1 MGKFSLSRK
10 KNTFTYTP
18 GQEIYFSSG
27 RFGWETEDVAV
38 NVCHNRILLIIGLFL
53 LIYLVIVVRIFD
65 VCLVDGIKLHN
76 DSIMY
81 YRPKSAVA
89 APVHRANIT
98 DRNGVVVATNLPT
111 INLITH
117 PHKIT
122 NPKAI
127 ALKLAE
133 VFPENSYEHF
143 LNILTR
149 HSKFAYIKRNMSPQ
163 QQAMVNALGFP
174 ELEFEDSEIRVYP
187 QKELLAHV
195 LGNTDIDGQ
204 GIAGLEKSMNSRL
217 NSSTKDL
224 RLTIDLGVQ
233 YAVRDELIK
242 AKEKFMAER
251 ATAIVMDINTSEI
264 IALTSVPDY
273 DLNKRDFHDKDIK
286 FNFATLGVYEA
297 GSVFKVFNTA
307 LGLDSGK
314 IKINDKFDATKPLKM
329 GWHKITDYRVPAK
342 WLTVGETLIHSS
354 NIASA
359 QMALKVGK
367 KLQIQFFKNMG
378 FFDKIENLEIYEKG
392 RPLHRSERTWQEDT
406 VATTAYGYGISV
418 TPLHIITAFS
428 SVLNGGIYT
437 PPTLTQEA
445 YGRKAR
451 RVISKQTSMDM
462 RKLLRDVV
470 IYGSGKNANIDGYDV
485 AGKTGTANKLDKN
498 GRYIKGKNITS
509 FVSAFP
515 ITDPKYAL
523 MVIID
528 DPKPLKETYG
538 FVTSGWNAV
547 PTGGKIIARIAPQL
561 NVQPNFDVDK
571 QRELIFKSIDNKAKV
586 LKKLSAR

>member
-1 MGKFSLSRK
+1 VKLSLSRK
-10 KNTFTYTP
+10 KATFAYTP
-18 GQEIYFSSG
+18 GQEIYFSAG
-27 RFGWETEDVAV
+27 RFGWETEDESV
-38 NVCHNRILLIIGLFL
+38 NTCHNRILLIIALFA
-53 LIYLVIVVRIFD
+53 IVYAVIIWRIFD
-65 VCLVDGIKLHN
+65 VCLVNGIKFHQE
-76 DSIMY
+76 SVTY
-81 YRPKSAVA
+81 YRPRSALTP
-89 APVHRANIT
+89 PVHRANIT

-111 INLITH
+111 VNLVTH
-117 PHKIT
+117 PYKIT

-127 ALKLAE
+127 AQKLSE
-133 VFPENSYEHF
+133 VFPETSYEDF
-143 LNILTR
+143 LILLTR
-149 HSKFAYIKRNMSPQ
+149 HSKFAFLKRNLTPS
-163 QQAMVNALGFP
+163 QQAKVNALGFP
-174 ELEFEDSEIRVYP
+174 ELEFEPSEIRVYP
-187 QKELLAHV
+187 QKELLSHI
-195 LGNTDIDGQ
+195 LGNTDIDNK
-204 GIAGLEKSMNSRL
+204 GIAGLEKSMNNRL

-233 YAVRDELIK
+233 YTVRDELMA

-264 IALTSVPDY
+264 IALSSVPDY
-273 DLNKRDFHDKDIK
+273 DLNKRSFHNPDIK

-314 IKINDKFDATKPLKM
+314 IKITDKFDATKPLKM

-342 WLTVGETLIHSS
+342 WLSVGETLIHSS

-359 QMALKVGK
+359 LMALRVGK
-367 KLQIQFFKNMG
+367 KLQIQFFRNMG
-378 FFDKIENLEIYEKG
+378 FFDKIENLEINEKG
-392 RPLHRSERTWQEDT
+392 RPLYRPEKQWQDDT

-418 TPLHIITAFS
+418 TPMHIITAFS
-428 SVLNGGIYT
+428 AVLNGGLYT
-437 PPTLTQEA
+437 PPTLTQESD
-445 YGRKAR
+445 YRKTR
-451 RVISKQTSMDM
+451 RVISSQTSRDM

-470 IYGSGKNANIDGYDV
+470 IFGSGKNANIDGYDV

-515 ITDPKYAL
+515 IDDPKYAL

-547 PTGGKIIARIAPQL
+547 PTGGKIITRIAPQL
-561 NVQPNFDVDK
+561 NVQPNFDIAE
-571 QRELIFKSIDNKAKV
+571 QRKKILKAYGLKPKNKTT
-586 LKKLSAR
+586 KK

>member
-1 MGKFSLSRK
+1 MKFSLSK
-10 KNTFTYTP
+10 KKKTFAYTP
-18 GQEIYFSSG
+18 GQEIYFSAGS
-27 RFGWETEDVAV
+27 FGWETEDESV
-38 NVCHNRILLIIGLFL
+38 NICHNRILLIIAFFAI
-53 LIYLVIVVRIFD
+53 IYAVIIWRIFD
-65 VCLVDGIKLHN
+65 VCLVNGIKFHQE
-76 DSIMY
+76 SVAY
-81 YRPKSAVA
+81 YRPKSAITS
-89 APVHRANIT
+89 PVHRANIT

-111 INLITH
+111 VNLITH

-133 VFPENSYEHF
+133 VFPETSYEDF
-143 LNILTR
+143 LSLLTR
-149 HSKFAYIKRNMSPQ
+149 KSKFAFLKRNLTPS
-163 QQAMVNALGFP
+163 QQAKVNALGFP
-174 ELEFEDSEIRVYP
+174 ELEFEPSEIRVYP
-187 QKELLAHV
+187 QKELLSHV
-195 LGNTDIDGQ
+195 LGNTDIDSV
-204 GIAGLEKSMNSRL
+204 GIAGLEKSMNNRL

-264 IALTSVPDY
+264 IALASVPDY
-273 DLNKRDFHDKDIK
+273 DLNQRSFNDPDIK

-297 GSVFKVFNTA
+297 GSVFKVFNAA

-314 IKINDKFDATKPLKM
+314 IKVTDKFDATKPLKM

-359 QMALKVGK
+359 LMALRVGK

-378 FFDKIENLEIYEKG
+378 FFDKIENLEINEKG
-392 RPLHRSERTWQEDT
+392 RPLHRTERQWQDDT

-418 TPLHIITAFS
+418 TPIHIITAFS
-428 SVLNGGIYT
+428 AVLNGGLYT
-437 PPTLTQEA
+437 PPTLIQEPNF
-445 YGRKAR
+445 RKTR
-451 RVISKQTSMDM
+451 RVISTQTSMDM

-470 IYGSGKNANIDGYDV
+470 IYGSGKNANIAGYDV

-515 ITDPKYAL
+515 IEDPKYTL

-547 PTGGKIIARIAPQL
+547 PTGGKIITRIAPQL
-561 NVQPNFDVDK
+561 NIQPNFDVEE
-571 QRELIFKSIDNKAKV
+571 QRKKIFKNFSES
-586 LKKLSAR
+586 LKNNTVKN

>member
-1 MGKFSLSRK
+1 MKLSLSRK
-10 KNTFTYTP
+10 KATFAYTP
-18 GQEIYFSSG
+18 GQEIYFSAG
-27 RFGWETEDVAV
+27 RFGWETEDESV
-38 NVCHNRILLIIGLFL
+38 NTCHNRILLIIALFA
-53 LIYLVIVVRIFD
+53 IVYAVIIWRIFD
-65 VCLVDGIKLHN
+65 VCLVNGIKFHQE
-76 DSIMY
+76 SVTY
-81 YRPKSAVA
+81 YRPRSALTP
-89 APVHRANIT
+89 PVHRANIT

-111 INLITH
+111 VNLVTH
-117 PHKIT
+117 PYKIT

-127 ALKLAE
+127 AQKLSE
-133 VFPENSYEHF
+133 VFPETSYEDF
-143 LNILTR
+143 LILLTR
-149 HSKFAYIKRNMSPQ
+149 HSKFAFLKRNLTPS
-163 QQAMVNALGFP
+163 QQAKVNALGFP
-174 ELEFEDSEIRVYP
+174 ELEFEPSEIRVYP
-187 QKELLAHV
+187 QKELLSHI
-195 LGNTDIDGQ
+195 LGNTDIDNK
-204 GIAGLEKSMNSRL
+204 GIAGLEKSMNNRL

-233 YAVRDELIK
+233 YTVRDELMA

-264 IALTSVPDY
+264 IALSSVPDY
-273 DLNKRDFHDKDIK
+273 DLNKRSFHNPDIK

-314 IKINDKFDATKPLKM
+314 IKITDKFDATKPLKM

-342 WLTVGETLIHSS
+342 WLSVGETLIHSS

-359 QMALKVGK
+359 LMALRVGK
-367 KLQIQFFKNMG
+367 KLQIQFFRNMG
-378 FFDKIENLEIYEKG
+378 FFDKIENLEINEKG
-392 RPLHRSERTWQEDT
+392 RPLYRPEKQWQDDT

-418 TPLHIITAFS
+418 TPMHIITAFS
-428 SVLNGGIYT
+428 AVLNGGLYT
-437 PPTLTQEA
+437 PPTLTQESD
-445 YGRKAR
+445 YRKTR
-451 RVISKQTSMDM
+451 RVISSQTSRDM

-470 IYGSGKNANIDGYDV
+470 IFGSGKNANIDGYDV

-515 ITDPKYAL
+515 IDDPKYAL

-547 PTGGKIIARIAPQL
+547 PTGGKIITRIAPQL
-561 NVQPNFDVDK
+561 NVQPNFDIAE
-571 QRELIFKSIDNKAKV
+571 QRKKILKAYGLKPKNKTT
-586 LKKLSAR
+586 KK

>member
-1 MGKFSLSRK
+1 MVKFGLSKRK
-10 KNTFTYTP
+10 KTFTYVP
-18 GQEIYFSSG
+18 GQEIYFSSSS
-27 RFGWETEDVAV
+27 FGWETEDEAV
-38 NVCHNRILLIIGLFL
+38 SMCRNRILCIIGFFVI
-53 LIYLVIVVRIFD
+53 IYGIIIFRIFN
-65 VCLVDGIKLHN
+65 VCLVNGIQLHQE
-76 DSIMY
+76 SVSY
-81 YRPKSAVA
+81 YRPKIRGLS
-89 APVHRANIT
+89 PVKRASIT

-111 INLITH
+111 VNLITY
-117 PHKIT
+117 PYKIS
-122 NPKAI
+122 NPEEI
-127 ALKLAE
+127 ARKLNT
-133 VFPENSYEHF
+133 VFPDTSYEAF
-143 LNILTR
+143 LKILSR
-149 HSKFAYIKRNMSPQ
+149 KSKFAYLRRNMTPQ
-163 QQAMVNALGFP
+163 QQAKVNALGFP
-174 ELEFEDSEIRVYP
+174 ELEFEPSEIRVYP
-187 QKELLAHV
+187 QKNLLAHV
-195 LGNTDIDGQ
+195 LGNTDIDNE
-204 GIAGLEKSMNSRL
+204 GIAGLEKSLNLRL

-273 DLNKRDFHDKDIK
+273 DLNKREFTDPDIK

-314 IKINDKFDATKPLKM
+314 IKITDKFDATKPLKM

-359 QMALKVGK
+359 LMALRVGK

-378 FFDKIENLEIYEKG
+378 FWDKIENLEVYEKG
-392 RPLHRSERTWQEDT
+392 RPLHRSEKSWQEDT

-428 SVLNGGIYT
+428 AVLNGGLYT
-437 PPTLTQEA
+437 PPTLIEESS
-445 YGRKAR
+445 YRKTR
-451 RVISKQTSMDM
+451 RVISEQTSQDM

-470 IYGSGKNANIDGYDV
+470 IYGSGKNANITGYEV

-498 GRYIKGKNITS
+498 GRYIKGQNITS

-528 DPKPLKETYG
+528 SPKPLKETYG

-547 PTGGKIIARIAPQL
+547 PTGGKIITRIAPQL
-561 NVQPNFDVDK
+561 NIRPNFDLDT
-571 QRELIFKSIDNKAKV
+571 QREKI
-586 LKKLSAR
+586 LKKLEQ